1 MTRLELVTTILNRLG
16 GRSGAT
22 LSNLVVS
29 ELQFRQQ
36 ILEREAELPWF
47 LLEEAAV
54 TVSAEQVTLPTG
66 FLREYEDDSF
76 FIQQTSGLW
85 KQLDKRLPSH
95 VFEDEDLIGSGEPSA
110 YYLLK
115 ELHVFPTPDS
125 SYSGRFFHYAAQ
137 PALSADGTEN
147 EWTVEAP
154 DLLGAE
160 AGYLVAKY
168 LRDFNAAQLFET
180 EIRDARRRIVA
191 ANTARKQAAYQAF
204 LGVR

>member
-1 MTRLELVTTILNRLG
+1 MTRLELVTMILNRLG
-16 GRSGAT
+16 GRSGTT
-22 LSNLVVS
+22 LSALVVS

-36 ILEREAELPWF
+36 VLEREAELPWF
-47 LLEEAAV
+47 LLTEAAV
-54 TVSAEQVTLPTG
+54 TVSAEEVTLPTG

-76 FIQQTSGLW
+76 FIQQSSGVW
-85 KQLDKRLPSH
+85 KQLDKRLPTH
-95 VFEDEDLIGSGEPSA
+95 IFEDEDLVGSGEPSA

-115 ELHVFPTPDS
+115 ELHVFPTPSS

-137 PALSADGTEN
+137 PVLSADETSN

-191 ANTARKQAAYQAF
+191 ANVARKQAAYQAF

>member
-1 MTRLELVTTILNRLG
+1 MTRLELVTMILNRLG

-22 LSNLVVS
+22 LSALVVS

-36 ILEREAELPWF
+36 VLEREAELPWF
-47 LLEEAAV
+47 LLTEAAV

-76 FIQQTSGLW
+76 FIQQSSGVW
-85 KQLDKRLPSH
+85 KQLDKRLPTH
-95 VFEDEDLIGSGEPSA
+95 IFEDEDLVGSGEPSA

-115 ELHVFPTPDS
+115 ELHVFPTPSS

-137 PALSADGTEN
+137 PVLSADGTSN